1 MKVRVWVSFEL
12 SDMQMAAWQ
21 QRDKRSQDKRSQ
33 AKRSQVKR
41 SQVKRSQV
49 KRSQVKSIFKS
60 LSTQQMSVSTASNL
74 FLFPFDCQ
82 HNVSQKSTTNLLKP
96 LSTCPPYL

>member
-33 AKRSQVKR
+33 AKRSQD
-41 SQVKRSQV
+41 KRSQV